1 MLLWLPLHR
10 GELYSK
16 VYFSTGHSTSCHLQ
30 SKGWASGTGRCLLLA
45 RGEKTLCSMGQ
56 LFISLLLQARSTI
69 FFSWSRD
76 WSVSTQRVQGLH
88 THYHLLKPIS
98 LSFPILHGKHEHTVC
113 MKGNAQKQIQKTE
126 KTPAKKL
133 CCTHSFSQKRQE
145 IKNMIN
151 IGSSTPW

>member
-1 MLLWLPLHR
+1 MVALTSWWVVFKSVFQYRTQYKLPPPEQGLSQWNR
-10 GELYSK
+10 EMS
-16 VYFSTGHSTSCHLQ
+16 
-30 SKGWASGTGRCLLLA
+30 ALA

-88 THYHLLKPIS
+88 TRYHLLKPIS

-145 IKNMIN
+145 IRNMIN